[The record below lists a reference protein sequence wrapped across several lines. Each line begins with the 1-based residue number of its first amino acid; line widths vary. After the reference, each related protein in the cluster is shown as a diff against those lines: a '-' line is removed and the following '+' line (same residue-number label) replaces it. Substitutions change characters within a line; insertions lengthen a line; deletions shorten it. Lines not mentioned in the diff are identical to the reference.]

1 MVLGSSYLSA
11 SLLTMLVPMAAV
23 IVMLTW
29 GVLVIRR
36 HERHREHIDSRNRP
50 SAGADAPQG
59 SHPPQAS
66 RPLQGSRPSQE
77 G

>member
-1 MVLGSSYLSA
+1 MTTVVLGSSFLSA

-23 IVMLTW
+23 VAMLAW

-36 HERHREHIDSRNRP
+36 HERHRENVDARNRP
-50 SAGADAPQG
+50 PTGADAPQG
-59 SHPPQAS
+59 SRSP
-66 RPLQGSRPSQE
+66 QE